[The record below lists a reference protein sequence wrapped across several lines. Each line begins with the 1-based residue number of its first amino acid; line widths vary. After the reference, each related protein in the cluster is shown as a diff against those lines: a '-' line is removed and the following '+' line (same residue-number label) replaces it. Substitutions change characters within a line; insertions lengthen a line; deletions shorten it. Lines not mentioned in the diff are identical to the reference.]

1 MAEIILFVVVLGFML
16 YLFSWRIPV
25 IIFKL
30 LVVSGVIIGIGV
42 LIGFGFNLVSNI
54 P

>member
-1 MAEIILFVVVLGFML
+1 MFAIVILGFML

-25 IIFKL
+25 LIFKL
-30 LVVSGVIIGIGV
+30 LIFAGVIVGIGA
-42 LIGFGFNLVSNI
+42 LLGLGLRIVSNI